1 MVSFTIAR
9 LRKNGYVQGWRAY
22 EDGCLYL
29 EIDTNKTTVEEN
41 SIFCKNR
48 GAQMILL
55 DKNSKLQ
62 SVKELILC
70 PFRSIET

>member
-1 MVSFTIAR
+1 MIQDLFCKNGEFNDSTI
-9 LRKNGYVQGWRAY
+9 KENGYVQGWRAY

-48 GAQMILL
+48 GARMILL
-55 DKNSKLQ
+55 DKNSK
-62 SVKELILC
+62 
-70 PFRSIET
+70 